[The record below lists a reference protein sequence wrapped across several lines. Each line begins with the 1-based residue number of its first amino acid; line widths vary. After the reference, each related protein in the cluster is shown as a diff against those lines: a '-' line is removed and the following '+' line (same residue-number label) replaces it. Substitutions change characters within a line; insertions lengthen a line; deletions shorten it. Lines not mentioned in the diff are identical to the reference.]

1 MAQIEFDEGG
11 GTFSYFLV
19 LLYGLF
25 VLILTYVLWPR
36 NTTGITTP
44 YTPIEIER
52 YRDMEIDSEIADR

>member
-36 NTTGITTP
+36 NTTGRTTP
-44 YTPIEIER
+44 STPIERER
-52 YRDMEIDSEIADR
+52 EMEILWI